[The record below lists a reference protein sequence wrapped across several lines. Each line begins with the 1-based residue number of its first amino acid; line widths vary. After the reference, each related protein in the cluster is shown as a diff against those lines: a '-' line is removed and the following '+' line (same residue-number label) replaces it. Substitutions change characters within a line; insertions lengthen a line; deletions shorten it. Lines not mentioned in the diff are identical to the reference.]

1 MDTGLSALSSVT
13 CNVEKW
19 NRFGFDVDVVTLDLS
34 WLEAL
39 TKVSIVM
46 LLANCTCCTGASL
59 FPIPEACELN
69 TLTHM
74 TSIRAEAHEECMS
87 FSAAVDEDCLHVAF

>member
-19 NRFGFDVDVVTLDLS
+19 KRFGFSVDVVTLALS

-39 TKVSIVM
+39 KKVSIVIA
-46 LLANCTCCTGASL
+46 LLANCTCACRTGAPHYFQL
-59 FPIPEACELN
+59 LKLMI
-69 TLTHM
+69 TH
-74 TSIRAEAHEECMS
+74 AHNKHKS
-87 FSAAVDEDCLHVAF
+87 